1 MNTTINVR
9 LNDKQQK
16 LYDDWL
22 YHIKSLYGK
31 HGSITWKITPNEI
44 GDVIIVQSNLAN
56 VELDLTDIDS
66 W

>member
-1 MNTTINVR
+1 MNKGIRVE

-22 YHIKSLYGK
+22 HHIKSLYGK
-31 HGSITWKITPNEI
+31 HGSITWKITPTEI
-44 GDVIIVQSNLAN
+44 GDVIVVHSNLAN
-56 VELDLTDIDS
+56 VDLELTDIDS

>member
-1 MNTTINVR
+1 MNKGIRVE

-22 YHIKSLYGK
+22 HHIKSLYGK

-44 GDVIIVQSNLAN
+44 GDVIVVHSNLAN
-56 VELDLTDIDS
+56 VELDLTDIES